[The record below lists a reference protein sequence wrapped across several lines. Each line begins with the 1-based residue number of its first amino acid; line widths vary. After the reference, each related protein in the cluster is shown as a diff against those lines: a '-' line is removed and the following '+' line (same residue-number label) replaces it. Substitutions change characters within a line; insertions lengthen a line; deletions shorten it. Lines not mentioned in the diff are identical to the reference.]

1 MPPPQPQYDTQPRF
15 WVIVFSKYRMRSP
28 LTPKAGQVADQK
40 YGFEDEELVEERD
53 DPDVMKEKVHRLAE
67 MIKNSKY
74 VVIYT
79 GAGVSTSANIADYR
93 GSNVRSCKKLNPT
106 V

>member
-1 MPPPQPQYDTQPRF
+1 
-15 WVIVFSKYRMRSP
+15 MRSP

-53 DPDVMKEKVHRLAE
+53 DPDAVKEKVHRLAE
-67 MIKNSKY
+67 MIKNSKN

-93 GSNVRSCKKLNPT
+93 GSNVRCLKRKPT
-106 V
+106 VSQRLISTGYLDFARSRININN